1 MCPGFCNCPH
11 RKKAENFICIFIDVY
26 TKMSSKIVV
35 RISEELK
42 QEMKK
47 LKDVNWSEVV
57 REAIRKKINEE
68 RCKLSVDIMD
78 RLSKKIRLEKPS
90 EQIIR
95 EMRDE
100 RWKK

>member
-1 MCPGFCNCPH
+1 MY
-11 RKKAENFICIFIDVY
+11 I